1 MNVAFPPQLFS
12 VAEYLALERAAEER
26 HEYLDGRILDK
37 PSDNWEHGGISV
49 NLVASVGLQLK
60 NGPFRARTKAT
71 KVYSGPTQSAG
82 KTTRCLFSYPDVV
95 VICDEPQYLDK
106 ARDVV
111 LNPKVIME
119 VHSESTEAF
128 DRGEKFLRY
137 LTWNES
143 LTDYLLISQDKPQI
157 EHYTRQ
163 PDGAWTFR
171 LTTGMEA
178 SVALASIDCT
188 LRMADVYDRVK
199 FPDAEPEN

>member
-1 MNVAFPPQLFS
+1 VL
-12 VAEYLALERAAEER
+12 
-26 HEYLDGRILDK
+26 
-37 PSDNWEHGGISV
+37 
-49 NLVASVGLQLK
+49 
-60 NGPFRARTKAT
+60 
-71 KVYSGPTQSAG
+71 
-82 KTTRCLFSYPDVV
+82 
-95 VICDEPQYLDK
+95 
-106 ARDVV
+106 
-111 LNPKVIME
+111 LNPKVIVE
-119 VHSESTEAF
+119 VLSESTEAF

-157 EHYTRQ
+157 AHYTRQ

-171 LTTGMEA
+171 LTTGLQT